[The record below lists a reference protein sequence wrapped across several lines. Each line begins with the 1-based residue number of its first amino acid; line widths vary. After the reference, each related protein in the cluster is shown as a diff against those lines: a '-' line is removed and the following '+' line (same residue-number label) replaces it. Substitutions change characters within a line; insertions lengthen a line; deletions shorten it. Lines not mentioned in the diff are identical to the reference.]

1 LWLPPFG
8 SLQKS
13 VREQRRQVKLRI
25 DRLDFNTGFFNVS
38 MTLKDGLIAAR
49 SRIVILCGLLATG
62 AIIWTLE
69 SMRPEGRLSKAQI
82 NETVTTATSQPKI
95 LRAAGVL
102 PLAPPQALT
111 PEERVFARVA
121 WKYFENNLQPATGL
135 VNSVDNFTAST
146 MWDTGSYLMAV
157 VSAQKLGIITPAE
170 ATERLQAALRALR
183 AMPLFDN
190 ELPNKSYNTVT
201 NAMVDYNNQPTPRGI
216 GWSAVD
222 VGRLFVPLNVI
233 AWNYPALT
241 AEAREL
247 MQRFEFRN
255 ALREGVLY
263 GALVDSGRTKHPQE
277 GRLGYEEYAAKS
289 YALMGKDVFAA
300 LKYDDFLHYERIYGV
315 DVPTDSRTPDR
326 YKAFNY
332 VVSEPYILA
341 GMELGFDDVSREFA
355 AAVYRAQQARFET
368 TGILTAVSEDNIDTA
383 PYFVYNT
390 VFTAGKAWACIT
402 DQGADASAFRSI
414 STKAAFGWHVLYRTP
429 YTSRVLDAVKSL
441 YDPERGWYSGLYEK
455 TQQPNKAIT
464 ANTNAIILE
473 ALCYKQFGRHIN
485 LLK

>member
-1 LWLPPFG
+1 
-8 SLQKS
+8 
-13 VREQRRQVKLRI
+13 
-25 DRLDFNTGFFNVS
+25 
-38 MTLKDGLIAAR
+38 MTFKDGLIAAR
-49 SRIVILCGLLATG
+49 SRIIILCGLLLAG
-62 AIIWTLE
+62 GLIWTLE
-69 SMRPEGRLSKAQI
+69 AMRPERRLVKMQGSEDAT
-82 NETVTTATSQPKI
+82 TVASQPKI
-95 LRAAGVL
+95 LHAAPSI
-102 PLAPPQALT
+102 PLAAAEPLT
-111 PEERVFARVA
+111 SEERAFATTA

-146 MWDTGSYLMAV
+146 MWDTGSYLMAIT
-157 VSAQKLGIITPAE
+157 SAHRLGIITGAE
-170 ATERLQAALRALR
+170 AAKRLQAALKALQ

-201 NAMVDYNNQPTPRGI
+201 NDMVDYDNKPTPRGI

-222 VGRLFVPLNVI
+222 VGRLFVPLHVI
-233 AWNYPALT
+233 AWTYPTLT
-241 AEAREL
+241 AQAREL

-300 LKYDDFLHYERIYGV
+300 LKYDDFLHYERIYDV

-341 GMELGFDDVSREFA
+341 GVELGFDDVSREFA
-355 AAVYRAQQARFET
+355 AAVYRAQEARFEK
-368 TGILTAVSEDNIDTA
+368 TGTLTAVSEDNIDSA

-402 DQGADASAFRSI
+402 DKGADASAFRSI
-414 STKAAFGWHVLYRTP
+414 STKAAFGWYALYRTP
-429 YTSRVLDAVKSL
+429 YTRKLIDAVKPL
-441 YDPERGWYSGLYEK
+441 YDPERGWYSGLYEQ
-455 TQQPNKAIT
+455 TQKPNKAIT

-473 ALCYKQFGRHIN
+473 ALCYKQYGRHIN
-485 LLK
+485 LLR